1 MHGIYCW
8 AQSLLTWCAA
18 TQDFGALLEA
28 EDADVGI
35 LQPLTSHESSV
46 DWPLGDLDG
55 ASLRLRFRT
64 PLVDLNRQVVLTLA
78 EKDQIILRVL
88 WAWQEDS
95 AVQRR
100 EETVVI
106 LGKNWLAPGSFCKL
120 ELHISLQDTYL
131 KINEFNLG
139 SLQLPISK
147 NSSLQLHVGKAVKAA
162 DVDFL
167 GHLFEVATWRGHAPV
182 RRAWRPHSCPN
193 LQVSLWLNLRAR
205 AMQVLQCAFSP
216 ACTLKSAPGRYLL
229 TMADEILDRDL
240 GDLSEVKNQCP
251 VGFALAHAVSLFF
264 GYLMEGDPMQTYG
277 SVKFAARLLNLN
289 ETSKEH
295 IFGGTRPLLWL
306 RLLGALSRRRI
317 VDLLNMPSISGPTSL
332 RGAFWISA
340 GGNHSVSHLH
350 VKEVE
355 AGVASRLCFEIRHES
370 DHLALL
376 RNSVETLATAGLF
389 ARGGKLVVRLRGC
402 AGAWSDPGAPQ
413 GWYLWWLQRRFGSSA
428 LVLCDMKAHGCEGLT
443 VLLHSSW
450 HLLPFRSEHV
460 WRKLREAAE
469 LLNGGPEIFAVSL
482 MEKSMQGL
490 SALGRGGSALQRH
503 SDWKTFVLAAPALS
517 RDWNFK
523 EAARTLTDIYNLFAE
538 TGANSTY
545 WSVQE
550 MVEAV
555 QWCAH
560 PQPPFPRYPCAPRSW
575 WTKELPGGSESEED
589 VWLLRSPNSGSGDRI
604 ALSSG
609 LFQKTDGTSYDHSTS
624 AKSALG
630 IPPCY
635 ACHQAELNSKPFT
648 LYISVLDVLGP
659 CRELFSNLVLDTLEA
674 LQFASFQGP
683 EVVLVEPFIS
693 NAVWR
698 QFGEGDAELLH
709 KAKPNASIYKFWNEA
724 GACGL
729 RFGSVTPFG
738 DLFDWRHLTQWLMEV
753 RGIRGQ
759 ISWEQFLRETGGQ
772 IDVLAMQAPHVDDGK
787 SLPCADSKEEAT
799 LRFYQTE
806 LRVRR
811 RVCVRSTKHTQG
823 FELRFLDDGRLAEV
837 VQSAVAQ
844 AKSERKTWTAVGLYL
859 YWVEGAERARLHPGR
874 YGLLSSHTFYTSIW
888 TGLRFAPAILRRAAV
903 VAQQMGLLL
912 RTRTQSRAGAFLA
925 VHWRKGDWFLGP
937 HPRKLEQAQ
946 LAEPGAFA
954 LRLKSFLQETK
965 LQRLFLMSNAAPG
978 SEAVAKLRDELN
990 GTAELL
996 QAPFLPG
1003 QENNLRQLCVEM
1015 AIASA
1020 ADFFVAFGDG
1030 LIQGHVSMP
1039 SLLVLQMRTHAE
1051 SWPIDSNA
1059 FSFASPELFGS
1070 DWLGL

>member
-1 MHGIYCW
+1 M
-8 AQSLLTWCAA
+8 Q
-18 TQDFGALLEA
+18 
-28 EDADVGI
+28 
-35 LQPLTSHESSV
+35 
-46 DWPLGDLDG
+46 LGLC
-55 ASLRLRFRT
+55 R
-64 PLVDLNRQVVLTLA
+64 
-78 EKDQIILRVL
+78 
-88 WAWQEDS
+88 
-95 AVQRR
+95 
-100 EETVVI
+100 
-106 LGKNWLAPGSFCKL
+106 
-120 ELHISLQDTYL
+120 
-131 KINEFNLG
+131 
-139 SLQLPISK
+139 
-147 NSSLQLHVGKAVKAA
+147 
-162 DVDFL
+162 
-167 GHLFEVATWRGHAPV
+167 HLFAKKTPK
-182 RRAWRPHSCPN
+182 
-193 LQVSLWLNLRAR
+193 LI
-205 AMQVLQCAFSP
+205 SP
-216 ACTLKSAPGRYLL
+216 TNS
-229 TMADEILDRDL
+229 TT
-240 GDLSEVKNQCP
+240 NQP
-251 VGFALAHAVSLFF
+251 R
-264 GYLMEGDPMQTYG
+264 QTYG

-350 VKEVE
+350 VKEPRVFGKGG
-355 AGVASRLCFEIRHES
+355 GVDALTCHALSFDGARRLKLVWLQGCASRF
-370 DHLALL
+370 
-376 RNSVETLATAGLF
+376 ATSPTTWRFFGTRGCNLVKGLF

-460 WRKLREAAE
+460 HGQPRDTWRKLREAAE

-490 SALGRGGSALQRH
+490 SALGRGGVEPWDRSALQRH

-560 PQPPFPRYPCAPRSW
+560 PQPPFPRYPCAPRSC
-575 WTKELPGGSESEED
+575 EED

-709 KAKPNASIYKFWNEA
+709 KAKPNASIYKFWNEDSRESKC

-874 YGLLSSHTFYTSIW
+874 YGLLSSHTFYTSNCID
-888 TGLRFAPAILRRAAV
+888 GIFLASYDERARSRRFAK
-903 VAQQMGLLL
+903 
-912 RTRTQSRAGAFLA
+912 RTQSRAGAFLA

-978 SEAVAKLRDELN
+978 TEAVAKLRDELN
-990 GTAELL
+990 GTAESGH
-996 QAPFLPG
+996 PG
-1003 QENNLRQLCVEM
+1003 LARQNGRFM
-1015 AIASA
+1015 MRMR
-1020 ADFFVAFGDG
+1020 
-1030 LIQGHVSMP
+1030 QVS
-1039 SLLVLQMRTHAE
+1039 R
-1051 SWPIDSNA
+1051 
-1059 FSFASPELFGS
+1059 
-1070 DWLGL
+1070 